1 MNTTK
6 ISWIIEF
13 SRFPIPDEGKLK
25 LWSKQL
31 SFVVR
36 ISIFQNEFGSYW
48 VLNPIGV
55 WQDVEKTRIVLA
67 LDR

>member
-1 MNTTK
+1 MDLSK
-6 ISWIIEF
+6 LSQ
-13 SRFPIPDEGKLK
+13 FPIACAIVPDEGKLK
-25 LWSKQL
+25 LWSEQL

-36 ISIFQNEFGSYW
+36 TAIFQNEFGSYW

-55 WQDVEKTRIVLA
+55 WQDIKKKRIVLA